1 MDRKKGLYVVMAVWG
16 EEGMFGR
23 RKVE

>member
-23 RKVE
+23 RKAE